1 MVDFKIDGNDD
12 DSVDEGASVAETP
25 MEIQGDT
32 PLIGL
37 RKRRE
42 QIVNELYTDIQ
53 IPRWDEPEL
62 FIRFKPVSATKLN
75 ATIER
80 RRKQKS
86 DDWSFLANADMLVD
100 SCVGIYGVL
109 NGDHDNKLSLRPNDS
124 KGTWTKF
131 DPDLASAL
139 GIEAV
144 RAADVCTALFLT
156 EGDLIDTA
164 NKLFKWSN
172 IANSEA
178 DESF

>member
-62 FIRFKPVSATKLN
+62 FIRFKPVSATK
-75 ATIER
+75 
-80 RRKQKS
+80 
-86 DDWSFLANADMLVD
+86 
-100 SCVGIYGVL
+100 
-109 NGDHDNKLSLRPNDS
+109 
-124 KGTWTKF
+124 
-131 DPDLASAL
+131 
-139 GIEAV
+139 
-144 RAADVCTALFLT
+144 
-156 EGDLIDTA
+156 
-164 NKLFKWSN
+164 
-172 IANSEA
+172 
-178 DESF
+178 